1 MKDDTNVTSYTGIL
15 GTNMENVLNFYTR
28 FPNAKQTIQNMLNIN
43 KKRKGTRPLNKGNS
57 RYEKRERVK
66 TFINI

>member
-43 KKRKGTRPLNKGNS
+43 KKKGKKPAHSTKETAAMKSG
-57 RYEKRERVK
+57 RE
-66 TFINI
+66 